1 MGKYLAPIV
10 ASLALLLAA
19 PAMAEGFCGGVKA
32 QSVEA
37 DGPTSAPVD
46 TASTVR
52 PDSSG

>member
-1 MGKYLAPIV
+1 MGKYVAPIV

-19 PAMAEGFCGGVKA
+19 PALAEGGCGGLKT